1 MEQVFDKKSRSFLFA
16 GLLMMMLFV
25 HGNAKAAA
33 LSKISNYKAWYGA
46 GDYLQKQVIIIRK
59 YDQSGQPFYIGVDPN
74 SLETMIVPGRHILVR
89 PLSWP
94 QIRVNYKNTP
104 YIRAIQS
111 AEKQSFALQDAGIIH
126 GFPEEKGITLT
137 VDLCPSHRPLDRVIF
152 TSLISEFA
160 KTEKPV
166 PVALSV
172 TGRFMLT
179 HPADIAWLKELN
191 AEGDIAVTWINHTYN
206 HHYNPHV
213 PLTRNFLLEPNT
225 NLNLEILQTEIAM
238 LQKGLLFSVFF
249 RFPGLVS
256 EHRVVDH
263 VLGYGL
269 IPIGSDAWLAKGQP
283 AAAGSI
289 VLIHGNGNEPVGVKD
304 FLKLLQTDRSAV
316 MKKQWL
322 LYDLRETVRDEFHE

>member
-1 MEQVFDKKSRSFLFA
+1 MVMMVF
-16 GLLMMMLFV
+16 V
-25 HGNAKAAA
+25 YGNGSAAVQ
-33 LSKISNYKAWYGA
+33 SKISNYKVWFGT
-46 GDYLQKQVIIIRK
+46 GDYLQKQVLIIRR
-59 YDQSGQPFYIGVDPN
+59 YDESGVLFYIGVDPN
-74 SLETMIVPGRHILVR
+74 SLQTMIIPARHIVVR
-89 PLSWP
+89 PLTWA
-94 QIRVNYKNTP
+94 QIRANYKNTP
-104 YIRAIQS
+104 YIKAIQT
-111 AEKQSFALQDAGIIH
+111 AERRSFALQDAGIVH
-126 GFPEEKGITLT
+126 GFPNEKGITLT

-152 TSLISEFA
+152 TSLISEFG

-166 PVALSV
+166 PVALSI

-179 HPADIAWLKELN
+179 HPADIAWLKGLN
-191 AEGDIAVTWINHTYN
+191 AEGKIAVTWINHTYN

-213 PLTRNFLLEPNT
+213 PLNRNFLLEPNT
-225 NLNLEILQTEIAM
+225 NLNFEVLQTEIAM

-256 EHRVVDH
+256 GHRVVDN

-283 AAAGSI
+283 AEAGSI

-304 FLKLLQTDRSAV
+304 FLKLLQADRTAV

-322 LYDLRETVRDEFHE
+322 LYDLRETVKDEFHE

>member
-1 MEQVFDKKSRSFLFA
+1 MVQGFYKKSRFFLFA
-16 GLLMMMLFV
+16 GVMVMMLFV
-25 HGNAKAAA
+25 YGNASAAVQT
-33 LSKISNYKAWYGA
+33 KISNYRVWFGT
-46 GDYLQKQVIIIRK
+46 GDYLQKLVLIIRR
-59 YDQSGQPFYIGVDPN
+59 YDESGELFYIGVDPN
-74 SLETMIVPGRHILVR
+74 SLQTMIIPARHIVAR
-89 PLSWP
+89 PLTWP
-94 QIRVNYKNTP
+94 QIRADYKNTP
-104 YIRAIQS
+104 YIRAIQT
-111 AEKQSFALQDAGIIH
+111 AEKRSFALQDAGIVH
-126 GFPEEKGITLT
+126 GFPKEKGITLT
-137 VDLCPSHRPLDRVIF
+137 VDLCPSHRPLDRGIF

-179 HPADIAWLKELN
+179 HPADIAWLKEMN
-191 AEGDIAVTWINHTYN
+191 TEGKIAVTWVNHTYN
-206 HHYNPHV
+206 HHYNPHA
-213 PLTRNFLLEPNT
+213 PLNRNFLLEPNT
-225 NLNLEILQTEIAM
+225 NLNFEVLQTEIAM

-256 EHRVVDH
+256 EHRLVDN

-283 AAAGSI
+283 ATAGSI

-304 FLKLLQTDRSAV
+304 FLKLLQADRTAV

-322 LYDLRETVRDEFHE
+322 LYDLRETVKDEFHE